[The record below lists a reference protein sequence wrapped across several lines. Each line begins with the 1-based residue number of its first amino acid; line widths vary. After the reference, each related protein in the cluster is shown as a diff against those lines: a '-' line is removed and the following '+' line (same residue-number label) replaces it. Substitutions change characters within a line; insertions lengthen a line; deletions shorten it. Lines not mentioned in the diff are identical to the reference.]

1 VTVQLNSTAGNP
13 SPSRMKIAFFLPPCV
28 TLRPPFVTK
37 MFLISHRIVENEG
50 NKFRHLGYKIILKHS
65 RSVLDHIFAHIYL
78 SNLNKELVQLK
89 SYCWIWYNVHNRIS
103 SKTLKFEW
111 IINGILFV
119 IIESS
124 YWLIGNWNEVSKFIV
139 SNQVTKAS
147 KYQRW
152 AWWIVLKNW
161 AYLLG
166 PKGMRVSPF

>member
-1 VTVQLNSTAGNP
+1 MFKLQ
-13 SPSRMKIAFFLPPCV
+13 
-28 TLRPPFVTK
+28 K
-37 MFLISHRIVENEG
+37 MLECLWF
-50 NKFRHLGYKIILKHS
+50 IIKCKKNGL
-65 RSVLDHIFAHIYL
+65 VLDHIFAHIYL

-89 SYCWIWYNVHNRIS
+89 SYCWIWYNVHNRIP